1 MKTEKESAGWKW
13 SMLLI
18 ISLISIVVIKDIK
31 EGNVT
36 IEALTLITNEAS
48 RSVQL
53 YGSIFG
59 IVILGVLIMLLSHNK
74 EKTSD
79 LIPKLNKE
87 TKKIE
92 KNEKTTELDLEL
104 LKLIGMA
111 IIGLMMIILT
121 PTLIDWLTNI

>member
-1 MKTEKESAGWKW
+1 MKTGKESVGWKW

-18 ISLISIVVIKDIK
+18 ISLISIVVIKGIK

-59 IVILGVLIMLLSHNK
+59 IVILGVLIKILLKNN
-74 EKTSD
+74 EKISD
-79 LIPKLNKE
+79 LIPRFNKK

-92 KNEKTTELDLEL
+92 KNKKTTELDLVL
-104 LKLIGMA
+104 LKNIGMA
-111 IIGLMMIILT
+111 IIALMMIIFT
-121 PTLIDWLTNI
+121 PTLIEWLTNI